1 MGREAM
7 TKTIL
12 VVGKD
17 GQVGFELTRSL
28 SVLGDVVA
36 VGRSECDMSNVA
48 QVREVVQRVKP
59 DVIVN
64 ASAYTA
70 VDKAEQETD
79 LAMAINATAVGV
91 LAELAKAS
99 GALLVHYST
108 DYVYAGNKEGAYVE
122 SDATGPRSAYGRTKL
137 AGEDLIRAHGD
148 QHFIFR
154 TSWVFGAYGANFLKT
169 MLRLMQERDALRVVA
184 DQHGA
189 PTSAALIADVTA
201 HVVSAYLKGQVDAGT
216 FGTYHLAAGGS
227 TTWHGY
233 AQWVGQTAQAL
244 GASLKVQ
251 PDAIAA
257 IGTEDYPLP
266 APRPANSRMDTSKLK
281 QAFGLELPAWEDDV
295 RRVVRQLIAR

>member
-1 MGREAM
+1 M

-28 SVLGDVVA
+28 SVLGKLVA
-36 VGRSECDMSNVA
+36 VGRQECDMSNLD
-48 QVREVVQRVKP
+48 QVRKLLQDVKP
-59 DVIVN
+59 HVIVN

-70 VDKAEQETD
+70 VDKAEQETE
-79 LAMAINATAVGV
+79 LAMAVNATAVGV
-91 LAELAKAS
+91 LAELAKTS
-99 GALLVHYST
+99 GALLAHYST
-108 DYVYAGNKEGAYVE
+108 DYVYAGDKNTAYVE
-122 SDATGPRSAYGRTKL
+122 SDSTGPLSAYGRTKL
-137 AGEDLIRAHGD
+137 AGEELIRKHCG

-169 MLRLMQERDALRVVA
+169 MLRVMQERDALRVVA

-201 HVVSAYLKGQVDAGT
+201 QVVAAYLKGQVSPAQ
-216 FGTYHLAAGGS
+216 FGTYHLASSGS

-233 AQWVGQTAQAL
+233 AQLVGQTASAL
-244 GASLKVQ
+244 GVTLKVQ

-257 IGTEDYPLP
+257 IATEDYPLP
-266 APRPANSRMDTSKLK
+266 APRPANSRMDTSKLR
-281 QAFGLELPAWEDDV
+281 QAFGLVLPDWEDDV
-295 RRVVRQLIAR
+295 RRVLRQLISR

>member
-1 MGREAM
+1 M

-36 VGRSECDMSNVA
+36 VGRKECDMGNVA
-48 QVREVVQRVKP
+48 QVRKLVQDVKP

-70 VDKAEQETD
+70 VDKAEQETE

-91 LAELAKAS
+91 LAELAHAS

-108 DYVYAGNKEGAYVE
+108 DYVYAGNKDGAYVE
-122 SDATGPRSAYGRTKL
+122 SDVTGPRSAYGRTKL
-137 AGEDLIRAHGD
+137 AGEDAIREHGD

-169 MLRLMQERDALRVVA
+169 MLRVMQERDALRVVA

-233 AQWVGQTAQAL
+233 AQLVGHTAQAL

-295 RRVVRQLIAR
+295 RRVVRQLITR

>member
-1 MGREAM
+1 M

-12 VVGKD
+12 FMGKD

-28 SVLGDVVA
+28 SVLGKVVA
-36 VGRSECDMSNVA
+36 VGRKECDMGDAA
-48 QVREVVQRVKP
+48 QVRKVVQEVKP

-70 VDKAEQETD
+70 VDKAEQETE

-108 DYVYAGNKEGAYVE
+108 DYVYAGNKDGAYVE

-137 AGEDLIRAHGD
+137 AGEDLIRKHCD

-154 TSWVFGAYGANFLKT
+154 TSWVFGAYGANFMKT
-169 MLRLMQERDALRVVA
+169 MLRVMQERDALRVVA

-201 HVVSAYLKGQVDAGT
+201 HVVSAYLKALVDAGK

-233 AQWVGQTAQAL
+233 AQLVGHTAQDL
-244 GASLKVQ
+244 GTTLKVQ

-257 IGTEDYPLP
+257 IGTDDYPLP

-295 RRVVRQLIAR
+295 RHVVRQLIAR